1 MVNLSIPRAV
11 DGNRTHDLFLTKE
24 VLYQL
29 SYNSGHE
36 RQSPIIWGGSGRWD
50 LNPRQPAWKAG
61 ALPLSYTRTL
71 ISDCRSRT
79 GKRAGRPACLSVRN
93 PKSANPVSGW
103 RGIRTPELVRGQIY
117 SLVQLTT
124 LPSTR
129 LRHPRRGCGTPQ
141 SHRWGSNPR
150 PTVYKTVALPLCYDG
165 GLRESINIGS
175 PGTPTRFGAP
185 AAGKNVPR
193 AKASWNW
200 RPKSAGGFGGCRW
213 AGRRIAF
220 GTK

>member
-1 MVNLSIPRAV
+1 MKSAPRAPQNRPPPDWEHGKPVDPEAV

-29 SYNSGHE
+29 SYNSGTN
-36 RQSPIIWGGSGRWD
+36 PPLYGGRSGRWD

-61 ALPLSYTRTL
+61 ALPLSYTRT
-71 ISDCRSRT
+71 
-79 GKRAGRPACLSVRN
+79 RN
-93 PKSANPVSGW
+93 VSQSGW
-103 RGIRTPELVRGQIY
+103 RGIRTPELRGGQIY

-129 LRHPRRGCGTPQ
+129 LKTNRAARADTPQ

-165 GLRESINIGS
+165 GLRESINIGP
-175 PGTPTRFGAP
+175 PGGPTRFG
-185 AAGKNVPR
+185 
-193 AKASWNW
+193 
-200 RPKSAGGFGGCRW
+200 RPAGGKMSRIGR
-213 AGRRIAF
+213 GRRA
-220 GTK
+220 GGSQMTR